1 MFAYTHYLTTSNAG
15 TTQSATQQYVAS
27 SEAGPPASSTFS
39 TNTWKTTHTWAY
51 DGSSYTEVSYASE
64 ALGGNFFAR
73 SYVTEQPAGARTETQ
88 VTKTVRWSSTYT
100 EVTATQSV
108 VPYDLTASASS
119 SSSSTEAVGPAQF
132 QATTRDTTY
141 AITGETT
148 GSSTHSQT
156 FALIVQ
162 SGFSSTFSGTASRVR
177 TSSTYTSTQSGT
189 TTWPIFAAGEMSS
202 LWSHRLMV
210 TRSLNATAYVFS
222 TQYKPVALAFVPTA
236 TVTGVQTM
244 PSFSAGSYSLSSLCN
259 LLTSLF
265 YGTVEKSSNTS
276 QYSTSSLTVTTNFV
290 TAQTGSSIFVT
301 EFSTY
306 ASSTR
311 TVTQHVITGT
321 LFSNSAT
328 SAAFSAQGK
337 ALVNSLLSEGGNF
350 NSQYVTVGIGG
361 TSGPV
366 YGSFIFTPAISWT
379 GGGFAP
385 FFAQINLD
393 VINAGGAV
401 YTPLIYT
408 RRLTSENVRVLSSYG
423 TLCWSYLYSS
433 WRLFATMS
441 EASTSLFSTT
451 YTEQGDPTTYD
462 ENDNPVY
469 ETLTVTESQTL
480 SSRMP
485 SGSTATTE
493 IQTSGTSLASPTAV
507 VGRTASPIYTIPG
520 QNSGEPVALGPLIPW
535 STHGLNEMTTF
546 LTSAGAWFSHRLG
559 SAYSTSSSAYSSGAS
574 TQSGSFT
581 IGTGDGVLEYPNSS
595 LTIFSALPAAHVTST
610 ATASGPLHSFGSWR
624 FFASPVYGGNGVAG
638 NAKHN
643 ELSRGDFPSVNS
655 RTYFYPVTAQ

>member
-15 TTQSATQQYVAS
+15 TTVTD
-27 SEAGPPASSTFS
+27 
-39 TNTWKTTHTWAY
+39 TNGYRKTHTWAY
-51 DGSSYTEVSYASE
+51 DGSSYTEHNMESGLFYVGHVLNLVSVNS
-64 ALGGNFFAR
+64 
-73 SYVTEQPAGARTETQ
+73 SVVIPAGARTETQ
-88 VTKTVRWSSTYT
+88 VIKSASWSTTYGDPT
-100 EVTATQSV
+100 S
-108 VPYDLTASASS
+108 SS

-148 GSSTHSQT
+148 ASSTHSQT
-156 FALIVQ
+156 FALLFKQ
-162 SGFSSTFSGTASRVR
+162 DSYTSWFSGTASRVR

-189 TTWPIFAAGEMSS
+189 TSWPVFAAGEMSS

-210 TRSLNATAYVFS
+210 TRSLNATNYGFS

-265 YGTVEKSSNTS
+265 YGTVEKTSNTS
-276 QYSTSSLTVTTNFV
+276 QYSTSSLTVTTNFA
-290 TAQTGSSIFVT
+290 TAQSGSSIFVT

-379 GGGFAP
+379 DGGQAP
-385 FFAQINLD
+385 FFAQINLNYL
-393 VINAGGAV
+393 NAVYAV

-408 RRLTSENVRVLSSYG
+408 SRLTSENVRVGVSYG
-423 TLCWSYLYSS
+423 TLCWSYLSSS

-485 SGSTATTE
+485 SGSTTTTE
-493 IQTSGTSLASPTAV
+493 IQTAGTSLASPTAV
-507 VGRTASPIYTIPG
+507 VARVTNVTE
-520 QNSGEPVALGPLIPW
+520 NFLGPLIPW

-610 ATASGPLHSFGSWR
+610 ATGSGPLHSFGSWR
-624 FFASPVYGGNGVAG
+624 FFASPVWGGNGVAG

-643 ELSRGDFPSVNS
+643 ELSRGDSPSVNS
-655 RTYFYPVTAQ
+655 RTFFYPINP

>member
-1 MFAYTHYLTTSNAG
+1 MFTYAHYSTTSNAG
-15 TTQSATQQYVAS
+15 TTQSVTQQYVAD
-27 SEAGPPASSTFS
+27 SEVGPPASSTFS
-39 TNTWKTTHTWAY
+39 TNTWQTTHTWAY

-64 ALGGNFFAR
+64 SFFGDFFAR

-162 SGFSSTFSGTASRVR
+162 PGFSSTFSGTASRVR

-189 TTWPIFAAGEMSS
+189 TSWPVFAAGEMSS

-210 TRSLNATAYVFS
+210 TRALNATNYAFS

-244 PSFSAGSYSLSSLCN
+244 PTLSAGSYSLSSLCN
-259 LLTSLF
+259 LLTSIF
-265 YGTVEKSSNTS
+265 YGTSEGISVTNS
-276 QYSTSSLTVTTNFV
+276 YTSS
-290 TAQTGSSIFVT
+290 
-301 EFSTY
+301 STY
-306 ASSTR
+306 EVAANPPYTLTSNFTVNETVSYPDSTR
-311 TVTQHVITGT
+311 TITQHVITGT

-337 ALVNSLLSEGGNF
+337 ALVNSLLSEGGNL

-366 YGSFIFTPAISWT
+366 YGSFTFTPPIWRTAGGNTGMSWPPNY
-379 GGGFAP
+379 GGLGEAA
-385 FFAQINLD
+385 FFAQINLGA
-393 VINAGGAV
+393 INAGNAV
-401 YTPLIYT
+401 YTPLI
-408 RRLTSENVRVLSSYG
+408 LTAPLTAESIRVSTSYG
-423 TLCWSYLYSS
+423 TLCWSYLSSS

-469 ETLTVTESQTL
+469 ETLTFTESQTL

-485 SGSTATTE
+485 SGSTTTTE
-493 IQTSGTSLASPTAV
+493 IQTAGTSLASPTAV
-507 VGRTASPIYTIPG
+507 VARVGNVTE
-520 QNSGEPVALGPLIPW
+520 NFLGPLIPW

-595 LTIFSALPAAHVTST
+595 LTIFSTLPAAHVTST
-610 ATASGPLHSFGSWR
+610 ATGSGVLSQFGSFR
-624 FFASPVYGGNGVAG
+624 PLGLAG

>member
-15 TTQSATQQYVAS
+15 TTVTD
-27 SEAGPPASSTFS
+27 
-39 TNTWKTTHTWAY
+39 TNGYRKTHTWAY
-51 DGSSYTEVSYASE
+51 DGSSYTEHNMESGPFYVGDVLNLVSVNS
-64 ALGGNFFAR
+64 
-73 SYVTEQPAGARTETQ
+73 SVVIPAGARTETQ
-88 VTKTVRWSSTYT
+88 VIKSASWSTTYGDPT
-100 EVTATQSV
+100 S
-108 VPYDLTASASS
+108 SS
-119 SSSSTEAVGPAQF
+119 SSSSTETVGTVQG

-162 SGFSSTFSGTASRVR
+162 PGFSSTFSGTASRVR

-189 TTWPIFAAGEMSS
+189 TSWPVFAAGEMSS

-210 TRSLNATAYVFS
+210 TRSLNATNYAFS

-259 LLTSLF
+259 LLTSIF
-265 YGTVEKSSNTS
+265 YGTSTGISVTNS
-276 QYSTSSLTVTTNFV
+276 YTSSSTFEV
-290 TAQTGSSIFVT
+290 TAGTSVQTQTSNFTVNETVS
-301 EFSTY
+301 Y
-306 ASSTR
+306 PDSTR
-311 TVTQHVITGT
+311 TITQHVITGT

-379 GGGFAP
+379 GGGVAP

-408 RRLTSENVRVLSSYG
+408 RRLTSENVRAGVSYG
-423 TLCWSYLYSS
+423 TLCWSYLSSS

-451 YTEQGDPTTYD
+451 YTEQGDPISYD
-462 ENDNPVY
+462 TNDNPVY

-520 QNSGEPVALGPLIPW
+520 QNAGEPVALGPLIPW

-559 SAYSTSSSAYSSGAS
+559 SAYSTSTSAYSSGAS

-610 ATASGPLHSFGSWR
+610 ATGSGVLSQFGSFR
-624 FFASPVYGGNGVAG
+624 PLGLAG